1 MRWILLLSLF
11 GCLSAR
17 ADVTGRW
24 TGSARVN
31 EGGTAKQLP
40 ISMTLTQHGDE
51 VSGSVFVE
59 EKDWPIASGRSEAGR
74 RVQFRVTLPNEAV
87 QFDLTITGD
96 RMAGKATSTKGA
108 DGLVVE
114 VELTRKVLARPVTD
128 TSGLWSGTLSG
139 KGESLAIRIEFHQ
152 NGNDVLGVA
161 TAKDKDVPLK
171 GEIDGAKLTLHAD
184 AGGERVR
191 FALIVTPENMSGFAA
206 LTGSGK
212 EAVLDVELTRT
223 AKAAATNTGNV
234 SGQWAGTLDIE
245 EQGTVKHYPIRFRL
259 AQSGNAL
266 SGSLVNEEGAEFPI
280 QSGSVRGNHVEFE
293 MDAKSEH
300 VRFRLTIDGDRLTGE
315 SIQSRGGS
323 QTSAR
328 ISAVRRSE

>member
-1 MRWILLLSLF
+1 MRWIFLLSLF
-11 GCLSAR
+11 GYLSAR

-24 TGSARVN
+24 MGSARVN
-31 EGGTAKQLP
+31 EGGTPKQVP
-40 ISMTLTQHGDE
+40 ISITLAQHGDE
-51 VSGSVFVE
+51 VTGSVLVE
-59 EKDWPIASGRSEAGR
+59 EKDSPIASGRNEEGR
-74 RVQFRVTLPNEAV
+74 RVRFRVSLANEEV
-87 QFDLTITGD
+87 QFDLTINGD

-108 DGLVVE
+108 DGVVVE

-128 TSGLWSGTLSG
+128 TSGVWSGTLSG
-139 KGESLAIRIEFHQ
+139 KGESLPIRIEFHQ
-152 NGNDVLGVA
+152 SGNAVIGVA
-161 TAKDKDVPLK
+161 TAKDKDAPLK
-171 GEIDGAKLTLHAD
+171 GEIDGAKLTFQAD
-184 AGGERVR
+184 TGGEKVR
-191 FALIVTPENMSGFAA
+191 FALIVTAENMSGFAA
-206 LTGSGK
+206 LAGGGK

-223 AKAAATNTGNV
+223 AKAAATRTGVV

-266 SGSLVNEEGAEFPI
+266 TGSLVNEDGAEFPI
-280 QSGSVRGNHVEFE
+280 QTGSVRGNHVEFE

-300 VRFRLTIDGDRLTGE
+300 VRFRLSIDGDRLTGE

-328 ISAVRRSE
+328 ISAVRRIE